1 MKRRD
6 FIKTGSLLTIPV
18 FINGLGIKL
27 FAGNPFSSPEEYND
41 KVLVLIQLDGG
52 NDTLNTVIPL
62 DQYSNLSKYRQNI
75 LIPENKVLNVNDL
88 SGFHPA
94 MSSMKNLMDDG
105 MMNVVR
111 AVGYPNPNRSH
122 FRSTDIW
129 MSGSASDV
137 YETTGWMGRYFA
149 LEHPD
154 YPNNYPNEDIDYP
167 FAISIGS
174 TASQTCQGVSSNYSI
189 AVSNPEES
197 GELFEGEWDSLPS
210 NCFGSELSFVR
221 DTVRQSNA
229 YSSIV
234 SEAYSKGNNLST
246 KYSDDN
252 SLANNLKTIA
262 RLISGGLKTKVYVVR
277 EGGFDTH
284 SAQVDSVDTTIGR
297 HAELLQILSDA
308 IGAFQDDINLL
319 GLQKRVMGMTFSEFG
334 RRIMSNASYG
344 TDHGDAVD
352 VFVFGSCVNS
362 GFTGQNPTISNNVS
376 KKEAVAMQYD
386 FRSVY
391 GSLLMDWFGATEQQ
405 IKEILYSGFQKIPLV
420 GDCAT
425 TSNDEIITQ
434 TDDLILNPN
443 PVMHDLNISFYSDG
457 GQTQISIFNELGSKV
472 SDVASRVFIQGRQSL
487 NTPVSGLRPGVY
499 FVRIQNAKGLNTK
512 RFVKI

>member
-18 FINGLGIKL
+18 FINGLGVKL
-27 FAGNPFSSPEEYND
+27 FAGGPLTTPDEYND
-41 KVLVLIQLDGG
+41 KVLILIQSDGG

-62 DQYSNLSKYRQNI
+62 DQYTHLSKYRQNI
-75 LIPENKVLNVNDL
+75 LIPENKVLKINSL
-88 SGFHPA
+88 TGFHPA
-94 MSSMKNLMDDG
+94 MESMKNLMDNG

-129 MSGSASDV
+129 MSGSASDEF
-137 YETTGWMGRYFA
+137 ETTGWMGRYFA

-154 YPNNYPNEDIDYP
+154 YPDNYPNDDIDYP

-174 TASQTCQGVSSNYSI
+174 TASQTCQGVTSNYSI
-189 AVSNPEES
+189 AVSSPESS

-210 NCFGSELSFVR
+210 NCFGAELSFVR
-221 DTVRQSNA
+221 ETVRQSNA

-234 SEAYSKGNNLST
+234 SDAYNKGNNISS
-246 KYSDDN
+246 KYPDGN
-252 SLANNLKTIA
+252 SLANNLKTVA

-297 HAELLQILSDA
+297 HAELLQTLSDA
-308 IGAFQDDINLL
+308 IGAFQDDINQL
-319 GLQKRVMGMTFSEFG
+319 GLQKRVLGMTFSEFG
-334 RRIMSNASYG
+334 RRIMSNASFG

-352 VFVFGSCVNS
+352 VFVFGACINP
-362 GFTGQNPTISNNVS
+362 GFTGQNPEISANVS

-386 FRSVY
+386 FRSIY
-391 GSLLMDWFGATEQQ
+391 GSILMDWFGTAEQD
-405 IKEILYSGFQKIPLV
+405 IKNILFDGFQKIPII
-420 GDCAT
+420 GDCST
-425 TSNDEIITQ
+425 TAANEIIEQANNT
-434 TDDLILNPN
+434 ILNPN
-443 PVMHDLNISFYSDG
+443 PVSNELNITFYTKGD
-457 GQTQISIFNELGSKV
+457 QTKISIFNELGSRLNIVANRKFNPGVHKIIVPV
-472 SDVASRVFIQGRQSL
+472 SDLVPGIYFLRIKNS
-487 NTPVSGLRPGVY
+487 SG
-499 FVRIQNAKGLNTK
+499 IKTK